1 MHLAM
6 DNETVVTKL
15 YQGERE
21 SVICGGKILEILWHI
36 GISLLK
42 EFIYLFIYFL
52 IYLFQVEKM
61 SKPFLS
67 ASSGS

>member
-1 MHLAM
+1 MVLFFLQ
-6 DNETVVTKL
+6 NLELLTVN
-15 YQGERE
+15 
-21 SVICGGKILEILWHI
+21 LEGFAE
-36 GISLLK
+36 GIYK
-42 EFIYLFIYFL
+42 VADENRKKNQIYVVVYLFIYFL